1 MKLSKIKKD
10 KKYLLACSFGP
21 DSMALYALLLKANID
36 FDVAFINYHLRE
48 ESDEEEKKIKAFSF
62 LNSKNLYI
70 KEAFYNKEKD
80 KNIEKWARDVRYNY
94 FEELNKEHKY
104 EAVLIAHNLD
114 DLIETYIIQTKR
126 SNFVSYYGLKSIFY
140 RGNTKYIRPLLKY
153 RKLDLL
159 TYNIRHFIPYLI
171 DKSNFDNSY
180 LRNDIRNNY
189 VSKLT
194 KAEVNKYLKEINEK
208 NKAKKEE
215 SKLYLK
221 LVNKDNLI
229 KIEDIFKLY
238 ELNKDVKIKDILDDK
253 DEINRLNEKEFIN
266 FFYYYISKFLY
277 LKDISKKEIIDIYQK
292 IKLNKNMII
301 PLTNTPYY
309 IFIEYGYFKIDYIYE
324 SKYEFILDQDGNKYI
339 KFLHNKKTENLFKM
353 FEKVLIKPVS
363 KDEYYTY
370 LGKDG
375 TKSSK
380 RVSHIFIDMKL
391 ASEYRKIYPGIYN
404 PKTNELIYIPRYM
417 KKVKITSKSIFKFNL
432 VELSKLDERVK
443 NLDET
448 IDESININSLM

>member
-1 MKLSKIKKD
+1 
-10 KKYLLACSFGP
+10 
-21 DSMALYALLLKANID
+21 MALYALLLKANID

-80 KNIEKWARDVRYNY
+80 KNIEKRARDVRYNY
-94 FEELNKEHKY
+94 FEELNKKNKY

-229 KIEDIFKLY
+229 KTEDIFKLY

-309 IFIEYGYFKIDYIYE
+309 IFIQYGYFKIDYIYE

-391 ASEYRKIYPGIYN
+391 PSEYRKIYPGIYN

>member
-266 FFYYYISKFLY
+266 FFYYYVSKFLY

-309 IFIEYGYFKIDYIYE
+309 IFIQYGYFKIDYIYE

-391 ASEYRKIYPGIYN
+391 PSEYRKIYPGIYN

-417 KKVKITSKSIFKFNL
+417 KKVKSTTSPYIKTGIVWLSYTIIPLMAFSSSHKKSADK
-432 VELSKLDERVK
+432 
-443 NLDET
+443 
-448 IDESININSLM
+448 

>member
-1 MKLSKIKKD
+1 
-10 KKYLLACSFGP
+10 
-21 DSMALYALLLKANID
+21 MALYALLLKANID

-309 IFIEYGYFKIDYIYE
+309 IFIQYGYFKIDYIYE

-391 ASEYRKIYPGIYN
+391 PSEYRKIYPGIYN

>member
-21 DSMALYALLLKANID
+21 DSMALYALLLKSNID
-36 FDVAFINYHLRE
+36 FDVAFINYHLRA

-62 LNSKNLYI
+62 LNSKNLFI
-70 KEAFYNKEKD
+70 KEVYYDKEKD
-80 KNIEKWARDVRYNY
+80 KNIEKRARDVRYSY
-94 FEELNKEHKY
+94 FDELNKEHKY

-159 TYNIRHFIPYLI
+159 NYNIHHFIPYLI

-194 KAEVNKYLKEINEK
+194 RSEINKYLKEINEK

-215 SKLYLK
+215 SKSYLK
-221 LVNKDNLI
+221 LVNKDNTI
-229 KIEDIFKLY
+229 KISDIFKLY
-238 ELNKDVKIKDILDDK
+238 EINKEIKIKDIIENK
-253 DEINRLNEKEFIN
+253 EEIDRINEQEFIN

-277 LKDISKKEIIDIYQK
+277 LKDISKKEIIDIYHK

-301 PLTNTPYY
+301 PLTNTPYF

-324 SKYEFILDQDGNKYI
+324 SKYEFMLNQDGNKYI
-339 KFLHNKKTENLFKM
+339 KFLNNKNVENLFKN
-353 FEKVLIKPVS
+353 FEKVLIKPIS

-370 LGKDG
+370 INKEG

-391 ASEYRKIYPGIYN
+391 PSEYRKIYPGIYN
-404 PKTNELIYIPRYM
+404 PKTNELIYVPRYM
-417 KKVKITSKSIFKFNL
+417 KKVKVTSKSIFKFNL
-432 VELSKLDERVK
+432 LELAKLDDRVK

-448 IDESININSLM
+448 NDESINIDTLM

>member
-1 MKLSKIKKD
+1 
-10 KKYLLACSFGP
+10 
-21 DSMALYALLLKANID
+21 MALYALLLKANID

-94 FEELNKEHKY
+94 FEELNKENKY

-229 KIEDIFKLY
+229 KTEDIFKLY

-309 IFIEYGYFKIDYIYE
+309 IFIQYGYFKIDYIYE

-391 ASEYRKIYPGIYN
+391 PSEYRKIYPGIYN

>member
-1 MKLSKIKKD
+1 
-10 KKYLLACSFGP
+10 
-21 DSMALYALLLKANID
+21 MALYALLLKTNID

-48 ESDEEEKKIKAFSF
+48 ESTEEEKKIKAFSF

-309 IFIEYGYFKIDYIYE
+309 IFIQYGYFKIDYIYE

-391 ASEYRKIYPGIYN
+391 PSEYRKIYPGIYN

>member
-1 MKLSKIKKD
+1 
-10 KKYLLACSFGP
+10 
-21 DSMALYALLLKANID
+21 MALYALLLKANID

-292 IKLNKNMII
+292 IKLNKNMIV

-309 IFIEYGYFKIDYIYE
+309 IFIQYGYFKIDYIYE

-391 ASEYRKIYPGIYN
+391 PSEYRKIYPGIYN

>member
-1 MKLSKIKKD
+1 
-10 KKYLLACSFGP
+10 
-21 DSMALYALLLKANID
+21 MALYALLLKANID

-229 KIEDIFKLY
+229 KTEDIFKLY

-309 IFIEYGYFKIDYIYE
+309 IFIQYGYFKIDYIYE

-339 KFLHNKKTENLFKM
+339 KFLHNKMTENLFKM

-391 ASEYRKIYPGIYN
+391 PSEYRKIYPGIYN

>member
-1 MKLSKIKKD
+1 
-10 KKYLLACSFGP
+10 
-21 DSMALYALLLKANID
+21 MALYALLLKANID

-229 KIEDIFKLY
+229 KTEDIFKLY

-309 IFIEYGYFKIDYIYE
+309 IFIQYGYFKIDYIYE

-375 TKSSK
+375 TRSSK

-391 ASEYRKIYPGIYN
+391 PSEYRKIYPGIYN

>member
-1 MKLSKIKKD
+1 
-10 KKYLLACSFGP
+10 
-21 DSMALYALLLKANID
+21 MALYALLLKANID
-36 FDVAFINYHLRE
+36 CDVAFINYHLRE
-48 ESDEEEKKIKAFSF
+48 ESDEDEKKIKAFSF

-94 FEELNKEHKY
+94 FEELNKENKY

-229 KIEDIFKLY
+229 KTEDIFKLY

-301 PLTNTPYY
+301 PLTNTLYY
-309 IFIEYGYFKIDYIYE
+309 IFIQYGYFKIDYIYE

-391 ASEYRKIYPGIYN
+391 PSEYRKIYPGIYN

>member
-1 MKLSKIKKD
+1 
-10 KKYLLACSFGP
+10 
-21 DSMALYALLLKANID
+21 
-36 FDVAFINYHLRE
+36 
-48 ESDEEEKKIKAFSF
+48 
-62 LNSKNLYI
+62 
-70 KEAFYNKEKD
+70 
-80 KNIEKWARDVRYNY
+80 
-94 FEELNKEHKY
+94 
-104 EAVLIAHNLD
+104 
-114 DLIETYIIQTKR
+114 
-126 SNFVSYYGLKSIFY
+126 
-140 RGNTKYIRPLLKY
+140 
-153 RKLDLL
+153 
-159 TYNIRHFIPYLI
+159 
-171 DKSNFDNSY
+171 
-180 LRNDIRNNY
+180 
-189 VSKLT
+189 
-194 KAEVNKYLKEINEK
+194 
-208 NKAKKEE
+208 
-215 SKLYLK
+215 
-221 LVNKDNLI
+221 
-229 KIEDIFKLY
+229 
-238 ELNKDVKIKDILDDK
+238 
-253 DEINRLNEKEFIN
+253 
-266 FFYYYISKFLY
+266 
-277 LKDISKKEIIDIYQK
+277 
-292 IKLNKNMII
+292 MII

-309 IFIEYGYFKIDYIYE
+309 IFIQYGYFKIDYIYE

-391 ASEYRKIYPGIYN
+391 PSEYRKIYPGIYN

>member
-292 IKLNKNMII
+292 IKLNKNMIV

-309 IFIEYGYFKIDYIYE
+309 IFIQYGYFKIDYIYE

-391 ASEYRKIYPGIYN
+391 PSEYRKIYPGIYN

>member
-1 MKLSKIKKD
+1 
-10 KKYLLACSFGP
+10 
-21 DSMALYALLLKANID
+21 MALYALLLKANID

>member
-1 MKLSKIKKD
+1 
-10 KKYLLACSFGP
+10 
-21 DSMALYALLLKANID
+21 MALYALLLKANID

-62 LNSKNLYI
+62 LSSKNLYI

-309 IFIEYGYFKIDYIYE
+309 IFIQYGYFKIDYIYE

-391 ASEYRKIYPGIYN
+391 PSEYRKIYPGIYN

>member
-1 MKLSKIKKD
+1 
-10 KKYLLACSFGP
+10 
-21 DSMALYALLLKANID
+21 MALYALLLKANID
-36 FDVAFINYHLRE
+36 FDVVFINYHLRE

-94 FEELNKEHKY
+94 FEELNKENKY

-229 KIEDIFKLY
+229 KTEDIFKLY

-309 IFIEYGYFKIDYIYE
+309 IFIQYGYFKIDYIYE

-391 ASEYRKIYPGIYN
+391 PSEYRKIYPGIYN

>member
-114 DLIETYIIQTKR
+114 DLIETFIIQTKR

-208 NKAKKEE
+208 NKAKKED

-391 ASEYRKIYPGIYN
+391 PSEYRKIYPGIYN

>member
-1 MKLSKIKKD
+1 
-10 KKYLLACSFGP
+10 
-21 DSMALYALLLKANID
+21 MALYALLLKANID

-70 KEAFYNKEKD
+70 KEVFYNKEKD

-370 LGKDG
+370 IGKDG
-375 TKSSK
+375 IKSSK

-391 ASEYRKIYPGIYN
+391 PSEYRKIYPGIYN

-432 VELSKLDERVK
+432 VELSKFDERVK
-443 NLDET
+443 NLNET

>member
-1 MKLSKIKKD
+1 
-10 KKYLLACSFGP
+10 
-21 DSMALYALLLKANID
+21 MALYALLLKANID

-94 FEELNKEHKY
+94 FEELNKENKY

-229 KIEDIFKLY
+229 KTEDIFKLY

-309 IFIEYGYFKIDYIYE
+309 IFIQYGYFKIDYIYE

-380 RVSHIFIDMKL
+380 RVSRIFIDMKL
-391 ASEYRKIYPGIYN
+391 PSEYRKIYPGIYN

>member
-1 MKLSKIKKD
+1 
-10 KKYLLACSFGP
+10 
-21 DSMALYALLLKANID
+21 MALYALLLKANID

-229 KIEDIFKLY
+229 KTEDIFKLY

-309 IFIEYGYFKIDYIYE
+309 IFIQYGYFKIDYIYE

-375 TKSSK
+375 TKPSK

-391 ASEYRKIYPGIYN
+391 PSEYRKIYPGIYN

>member
-1 MKLSKIKKD
+1 
-10 KKYLLACSFGP
+10 
-21 DSMALYALLLKANID
+21 MALYALLLKANID

-94 FEELNKEHKY
+94 FEELNKENKY

-208 NKAKKEE
+208 NKTKKEE

-229 KIEDIFKLY
+229 KTEDIFKLY

-266 FFYYYISKFLY
+266 FFYYYVSKFLY

-309 IFIEYGYFKIDYIYE
+309 IFIQYGYFKIDYIYE

-391 ASEYRKIYPGIYN
+391 PSEYRKIYPGIYN

>member
-1 MKLSKIKKD
+1 
-10 KKYLLACSFGP
+10 
-21 DSMALYALLLKANID
+21 MALYALLLKANID

-339 KFLHNKKTENLFKM
+339 KFLHNKKTEKLFKM

>member
-1 MKLSKIKKD
+1 
-10 KKYLLACSFGP
+10 
-21 DSMALYALLLKANID
+21 MALYALLLKANID

-229 KIEDIFKLY
+229 KTEDIFKLY

-309 IFIEYGYFKIDYIYE
+309 IFIQYGYFKIDYIYE

-391 ASEYRKIYPGIYN
+391 PSEYRKIYPGIYN

>member
-1 MKLSKIKKD
+1 
-10 KKYLLACSFGP
+10 
-21 DSMALYALLLKANID
+21 MALYALLLKANID

-229 KIEDIFKLY
+229 KTEDIFKLY

-266 FFYYYISKFLY
+266 FFYYYVSKFLY

-309 IFIEYGYFKIDYIYE
+309 IFIQYGYFKIDYIYE

-391 ASEYRKIYPGIYN
+391 PSEYRKIYPGIYN